1 MKLFL
6 SFAGLLASLNLIQ
19 SIESSQTLPQPTKS
33 VANENNSKAEVIHE
47 IVKEAKSQ
55 VDKAFLAGRNKVKM
69 VTELIPTPLQLSK
82 IFKQA
87 TGQTREVLRKA
98 QVWAG
103 CIKLLEQ
110 KEHMNL
116 VASNNVTGPSLELV
130 MLSKEVGCN
139 MVMRPVKCEWN
150 STYRTIT
157 GECNNRKDSTLGSS
171 NRALARWLPA
181 EYEDGISRPYGWTP
195 GKKKNGFLLPLVRD
209 VSNHIA
215 SYLNEDDD
223 FDPFWSLILMQWGQ
237 WVDHD
242 LDFAPDT
249 ELMVSEHTKEQC
261 DEHCIQEDNCFPIMF
276 PPGDPKL
283 NKQGLCMPFFRAG
296 FVCPTHPFKSLTREQ
311 INALTSFLDAS
322 MVYGPEPLLATKL
335 RNTSSPLG
343 LMAVNE
349 EFSDDGLAF
358 LPFDNKNPSP
368 CKFINVT
375 AGVPCFLAGD
385 SRANEQALLSIF
397 HTLFV
402 REHNRLARELK
413 KLNPHWDGEKIYQ
426 ETRKIVGAITQVITF
441 EHYLPL
447 VLGEELEKELPEYQ
461 GYDESE
467 DPRIANVFTLAF
479 RFGHTEVPS
488 FIYRLDEHYEPS
500 GSEAKLPLNTLF
512 FNTWR
517 IVKDGGI
524 DPFVRGMLVKPS
536 KLLKQNKMMSSEL
549 RDKLFQP
556 TQKIHGFDLA
566 AINLQRGRDH
576 GLPGYNSWRRFCGLS
591 QPKTVE
597 ELSVVLG
604 NNRKL
609 AQKFMDLYGTPDNID
624 LWIGAI
630 AEPFVR
636 GGRVGPLLSCILG
649 KQFRKIRDGD
659 RFFWKKPGVFTPQQ
673 QEALKK
679 VSFSFIVCENT
690 HITKVPINAFKAN
703 KYPQDFVNCSEIEKL
718 DLSPWISKRN

>member
-6 SFAGLLASLNLIQ
+6 SFAGLLASLTWVQSTTSPQTLIQ
-19 SIESSQTLPQPTKS
+19 PTET
-33 VANENNSKAEVIHE
+33 VANENSTSAEVIHE
-47 IVKEAKSQ
+47 AVSEAKDQ
-55 VDKAFLAGRNKVKM
+55 VNRAFLAGRTKAKTVM
-69 VTELIPTPLQLSK
+69 ESTPTPLQLSK

-98 QVWAG
+98 QVWEE
-103 CIKLLEQ
+103 CIKILGQ

-116 VASNNVTGPSLELV
+116 VTSNNVTVPSLDLV
-130 MLSKEVGCN
+130 MLSREVGCN
-139 MVMRPVKCEWN
+139 AVNRPVKCDWN

-157 GECNNRKDSTLGSS
+157 GECNNRKDPTLGSS

-181 EYEDGISRPYGWTP
+181 EYEDGISQPYGWTP
-195 GKKKNGFLLPLVRD
+195 GEKKNGFYLPLVRD
-209 VSNHIA
+209 VSNKIA
-215 SYLNEDDD
+215 SYLNEDDE
-223 FDPFWSLILMQWGQ
+223 FDPSWSLVLMQWGQ

-249 ELMVSEHTKEQC
+249 ELMVSEYTKEQC

-296 FVCPTHPFKSLTREQ
+296 FVCPTHPFNSLTREQ

-322 MVYGPEPLLATKL
+322 MVYGPEPLLANKL

-349 EFSDDGLAF
+349 EFSDNGLAF
-358 LPFDNKNPSP
+358 PPFDNKQPSP
-368 CKFINVT
+368 CKFINAT

-385 SRANEQALLSIF
+385 SRANEHALLAIF
-397 HTLFV
+397 HTLFL
-402 REHNRLARELK
+402 REHNRLATELK
-413 KLNPHWDGEKIYQ
+413 RLNPHWDGEKIYQ

-447 VLGEELEKELPEYQ
+447 VLGEELEKQIPEYQ
-461 GYDESE
+461 GYNESV

-479 RFGHTEVPS
+479 RFGHAEVPS
-488 FIYRLDEHYEPS
+488 TIHRLDEHYEPW
-500 GSEAKLPLNTLF
+500 GSEPELRLNTLF

-517 IVKDGGI
+517 VVKDGGI
-524 DPFVRGMLVKPS
+524 DPFVRGMLAKPS
-536 KLLKQNKMMSSEL
+536 KMLKQNKIMSSEL

-566 AINLQRGRDH
+566 SINMQRGRDH

-591 QPKTVE
+591 QPKTTE

-604 NNRKL
+604 NNENL
-609 AQKFMDLYGTPDNID
+609 AKKFMDLYGTPENID

-630 AEPFVR
+630 AEPLVP
-636 GGRVGPLLSCILG
+636 GGRVGPLLACLLG

-673 QEALKK
+673 QAALKK
-679 VSFSFIVCENT
+679 VSFPLVVCDNT
-690 HITKVPINAFKAN
+690 HITEVPINAFKAN
-703 KYPQDFVNCSEIEKL
+703 RYPRDFVKCSDIEKL
-718 DLSPWISKRN
+718 DLSPWVSMRD